1 MPFLCQR
8 SRPKAQKDPTAL
20 NSPIAMI
27 TLGLNANF
35 RSMKDESL
43 RALVAADKLRN
54 VQDLVEKTPQ
64 TAL

>member
-1 MPFLCQR
+1 M
-8 SRPKAQKDPTAL
+8 
-20 NSPIAMI
+20 NSPIALI

-43 RALVAADKLRN
+43 RALAADKLQN
-54 VQDLVEKTPQ
+54 AQDLVEKNPQ